1 MNTPHLARA
10 LRHPHSPRKAFGPV
24 AGLTVGRALATAVAS
39 ALLLAFTAAPALG
52 ASKAPRSPLP
62 DSDTKAVLASVEA
75 HRAVAAET
83 ALAIWGFAEVGYQ
96 ERQSSALLQKV
107 LADGGF
113 TVTAGVAGIPTA
125 FTAEYKQGTGG
136 STLGLLGEFDALP
149 GFSQAA
155 NPVRT
160 PLKGRLSGH
169 ACGHH
174 LFGAGSASAAIAM
187 AQWLKTSGTAGTVR
201 FYGTPAE
208 EGGAGKVYM
217 ARAGL
222 FKDVDVVIHWHP
234 GDTNNATQDLS
245 LANKSAK
252 FRFHGTPSHAAG
264 APERGRSALDGVES
278 MNYMVNLM
286 REHVPSDSRIHYI
299 ITNGGAAPNVVPE
312 FSEVYYYVRHNDP
325 RVMLGLFD
333 RVVKTAEAGAMGTG
347 TTMDYEV
354 IHGVYSLLPNDTLGA
369 VADTAMRRVGG
380 VQYTAEERT
389 FADGI
394 IATLGTAAKAPG
406 TEQVV
411 QPYGFEREGHGSTDV
426 GDISWLVPTV
436 GIRTATWVPGTPAHS
451 WQAVAAGGTSIGL
464 KGMEVA
470 AKTLALTGV
479 ALFKDPKLVAAARA
493 EFDKRRGPNFE
504 YVSIVGD
511 RAPPLNYRN

>member
-10 LRHPHSPRKAFGPV
+10 LRHPHSPRNAFGPV

-39 ALLLAFTAAPALG
+39 AVLLAFTAAPALG

-107 LADGGF
+107 LADAGF

-217 ARAGL
+217 ARADFEALNERQRARIAAGEKGEKT
-222 FKDVDVVIHWHP
+222 FVNP
-234 GDTNNATQDLS
+234 RNA
-245 LANKSAK
+245 
-252 FRFHGTPSHAAG
+252 AAG
-264 APERGRSALDGVES
+264 AVRQLD
-278 MNYMVNLM
+278 
-286 REHVPSDSRIHYI
+286 PTI
-299 ITNGGAAPNVVPE
+299 AAQRPV
-312 FSEVYYYVRHNDP
+312 
-325 RVMLGLFD
+325 
-333 RVVKTAEAGAMGTG
+333 
-347 TTMDYEV
+347 
-354 IHGVYSLLPNDTLGA
+354 
-369 VADTAMRRVGG
+369 
-380 VQYTAEERT
+380 
-389 FADGI
+389 
-394 IATLGTAAKAPG
+394 
-406 TEQVV
+406 
-411 QPYGFEREGHGSTDV
+411 
-426 GDISWLVPTV
+426 
-436 GIRTATWVPGTPAHS
+436 
-451 WQAVAAGGTSIGL
+451 
-464 KGMEVA
+464 
-470 AKTLALTGV
+470 
-479 ALFKDPKLVAAARA
+479 
-493 EFDKRRGPNFE
+493 
-504 YVSIVGD
+504 
-511 RAPPLNYRN
+511 